1 LFCPKTG
8 RELEDNTVL
17 IDGEECPCC
26 DLTTCPNWGK
36 LCLHWKKVMQAV
48 EEEDGCG
55 DKCGDICCADLDE
68 GADLSCGCE
77 KE

>member
-1 LFCPKTG
+1 MFCPKTG

-36 LCLHWKKVMQAV
+36 LCLIWKKAMQEAAPLD
-48 EEEDGCG
+48 ECG
-55 DKCGDICCADLDE
+55 DSCGDICCSELEPGD
-68 GADLSCGCE
+68 DLSCGCE
-77 KE
+77 K